1 MSAEKEKLAA
11 MGVTEQDILDVA
23 KVVHTG
29 VLMVLRKRNLPNQLM
44 EDAALHAA
52 NEAMRIVTLVL
63 VEA

>member
-1 MSAEKEKLAA
+1 MTDREKLES

-23 KVVHTG
+23 KVVHVG
-29 VLMVLRKRNLPNQLM
+29 VSMVLRKRNLAAKLID
-44 EDAALHAA
+44 DAALHAA